1 MIIFDKRI
9 SNAETKFIPS
19 STLTTQQTRDKLSSS
34 FKEHIKL
41 KKTQEENEPKINLSK
56 SNQKFL
62 QSLGFQLKLTKEE
75 EENE

>member
-19 STLTTQQTRDKLSSS
+19 SALTTQQTRDKLSSS

-41 KKTQEENEPKINLSK
+41 KKKTQEENEPKINLSK
-56 SNQKFL
+56 TNQKL
-62 QSLGFQLKLTKEE
+62 V
-75 EENE
+75 